1 MQEKKLV
8 IHISVPVV
16 AIYLLAVTFVLEM
29 RSVWTSIP
37 RFGRVNDLLVLML
50 VAGTLLYVL
59 SRKNYHGHFLNGM
72 ITTAALC
79 AYMFIYY
86 FYDQYIFGLYPKP
99 VLRTILRMCLICL
112 LCFAM
117 REEHKQKMYEALEN
131 IILVVAVVSLFF
143 WVFGSLLGIIHS
155 NGVEYT
161 TWTISGTEVAINKYY
176 NLYFET
182 QVQNFFGLKIMRN
195 SAIFTES
202 PMSSFMFCYAML
214 VELFKKKQISYK
226 KIALLIVAVMSTF
239 STTGYVI
246 VIVALFIKYLFSKT
260 HSKVTAVLRMAV
272 IPVVLIGLV
281 LFIEQLLQNKFESSS
296 GSVRIDDFI
305 AGFKAWMDHPLMG
318 NGYSNSAA
326 ILQYMSTSRMNN
338 TGFSNS
344 LLQIL
349 AYGGLYLL
357 VPYVG
362 AAVYGLYKI
371 VRRRDWNEFAFVMI
385 FIVMFIFTVT
395 SFQMISLFTFFSI
408 V

>member
-1 MQEKKLV
+1 MQDKKLV
-8 IHISVPVV
+8 VKISLPAV

-37 RFGRVNDLLVLML
+37 RFGRLNDLLVIML
-50 VAGTLLYVL
+50 ISGALLYIL
-59 SRKNYHGHFLNGM
+59 SRRNYHGHFLDGM

-79 AYMFIYY
+79 GYMFIYY
-86 FYDQYIFGLYPKP
+86 FYDQYIFGVYPKL
-99 VLRTILRMCLICL
+99 VMRTILRMCVICL

-117 REEHKQKMYEALEN
+117 RDEHKQKMYEALQN
-131 IILVVAVVSLFF
+131 IILVIAIVSLFF
-143 WVFGSLLGIIHS
+143 WVSGSLLGIIHP

-161 TWTISGTEVAINKYY
+161 TWTLNGTEVPINKYF

-182 QVQNFFGLKIMRN
+182 QMQNFFGVKIIRN

-202 PMSSFMFCYAML
+202 PMSSFMFCYALL
-214 VELFKKKQISYK
+214 VELFKKKHMSYK
-226 KIALLIVAVMSTF
+226 RTALFVVAVLSTF

-246 VIVALFIKYLFSKT
+246 VIVALFFKYMLSQT

-272 IPVVLIGLV
+272 VPAVLIFLV
-281 LFIEQLLQNKFESSS
+281 LFIEQLLQRKFESSS
-296 GSVRIDDFI
+296 GSIRIDDII
-305 AGFKAWMDHPLMG
+305 AGFKAWTDHPLMG
-318 NGYSNSAA
+318 NGYSNSAS

-357 VPYVG
+357 VPYI
-362 AAVYGLYKI
+362 AAAAYGIFKI
-371 VRRRDWNEFAFVMI
+371 VRRRDWNELAFVSI
-385 FIVMFIFTVT
+385 FLVMFIFTVT
-395 SFQMISLFTFFSI
+395 SFQMLSFFTLFSI